1 MIKIALITMITLP
14 ALLFSALLVFIM
26 MFAIAS
32 ALGFRD

>member
-1 MIKIALITMITLP
+1 MIKIALITLITLP

-26 MFAIAS
+26 MLAIAT